1 MSEIDEAEIRQLEIR
16 IGPPD
21 IGDGDAVYP
30 VARLMIDGEDAL
42 ADVGKWRLGPW
53 PAEQILT
60 ADAPLLPAL
69 PPRRVIVYAGW
80 PDPDGLAPKIGRRDD
95 VVVWSDFHTVFE
107 ISDAPLDFAEA
118 YSWAPVPVPDMLFDA
133 QQYTA
138 EVQRATAAREW
149 ESVPWQTALL
159 LHSYLRESP
168 ITPGD

>member
-42 ADVGKWRLGPW
+42 ADVGKWRLAPW

-138 EVQRATAAREW
+138 EVQRATEAREW
-149 ESVPWQTALL
+149 ESVHWRTALL